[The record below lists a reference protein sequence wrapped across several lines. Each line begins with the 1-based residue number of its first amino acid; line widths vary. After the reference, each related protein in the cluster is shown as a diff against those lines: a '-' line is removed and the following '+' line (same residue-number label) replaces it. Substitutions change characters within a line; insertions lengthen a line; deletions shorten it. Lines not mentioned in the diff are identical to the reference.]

1 MHHRPS
7 LVGDGEKHLTPVRRM
22 RRLDH
27 QVALG
32 EHGDHTGHGG
42 RLDLFVLG
50 QFTRGHRVVDL
61 QRRQRGQLGLRKNRL
76 RHA

>member
-7 LVGDGEKHLTPVRRM
+7 LFGDGEKYLTPVRRM

-42 RLDLFVLG
+42 RLDLLVLG
-50 QFTRGHRVVDL
+50 QFARGHRMVDF
-61 QRRQRGQLGLRKNRL
+61 QRRQRGQLGLRKHRL
-76 RHA
+76 RHT